1 MQPYTRSRSRNLYQ
15 STDIATADPLRLV
28 VLLYEGILKHLGGA
42 IQCLKTKEVEARC
55 NHINRALAMISEL
68 QATLNREKGGDV
80 AKNLDTLYN
89 YWRKRLLQASFEE
102 SLEVLEEVQRLVS
115 ELWSAWNEAA
125 NRNAPKPVSD
135 EPLPQNMKSGT
146 NVFRA

>member
-1 MQPYTRSRSRNLYQ
+1 MQPYSRPKNLYQ
-15 STDIATADPLRLV
+15 RTEVSAADPLRLV
-28 VLLYEGILKHLGGA
+28 VLLYEGILKHVGGA
-42 IQCLKTKEVEARC
+42 IHSVRSNEIEARC

-89 YWRKRLLQASFEE
+89 YWRKRLLEANFQISAEP
-102 SLEVLEEVQRLVS
+102 LEEVQRLVS

-125 NRNAPKPVSD
+125 NRTNTKSAPTEPVLQ
-135 EPLPQNMKSGT
+135 PTRSGS
-146 NVFRA
+146 NIFRG

>member
-1 MQPYTRSRSRNLYQ
+1 MQPYARSKNLYQ
-15 STDIATADPLRLV
+15 RTDIASADPLRLV
-28 VLLYEGILKHLGGA
+28 VLLYEGILKHISGA
-42 IQCLKTKEVEARC
+42 IQNLKTKEIEARC

-68 QATLNREKGGDV
+68 QATLNREKGGEV

-89 YWRKRLLQASFEE
+89 YWRKRLLEASFEK
-102 SLEVLEEVQRLVS
+102 SLEPLEEVQRLVS

-125 NRNAPKPVSD
+125 NRNTPKNNLN
-135 EPLPQNMKSGT
+135 EPIPPTLKSGS